1 MKTTSCILVTYFL
14 SLACVVY
21 GKHKTDSEAT
31 KANVEQ
37 TVKKSKKAPS
47 AITLLHDLF
56 MTPEDFPKA
65 GASKDKKAERTNAIG
80 DPFAVSDAF
89 DEEDPWPKYSL

>member
-1 MKTTSCILVTYFL
+1 M
-14 SLACVVY
+14 ACAVY
-21 GKHKTDSEAT
+21 GKPKTEGEVP

-37 TVKKSKKAPS
+37 TVKKNKKAPS

-56 MTPEDFPKA
+56 TVPEDFPKDRS
-65 GASKDKKAERTNAIG
+65 SKDKKAERSNVIG

-89 DEEDPWPKYSL
+89 NEEDPWPKYSL